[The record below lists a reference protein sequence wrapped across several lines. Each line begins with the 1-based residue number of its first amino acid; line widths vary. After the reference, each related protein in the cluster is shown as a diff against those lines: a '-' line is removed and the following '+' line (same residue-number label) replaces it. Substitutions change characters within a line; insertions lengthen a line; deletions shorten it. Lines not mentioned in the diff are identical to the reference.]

1 VLSLAIVGGTYAVTS
16 SNQQK
21 PKKPKLKP
29 GIYAEFTT
37 TKGVILLQL
46 EYEKVPMTVANFVG
60 LVEGNL
66 SIDDTIVYDKPF
78 YDGLKFHRVLAD
90 FMVQGGDPKGDGTG
104 GPKHRFADEF
114 DASLKHSGP
123 GILSMANSGPKTNG
137 SQFFITHKATPWL
150 DGKHSVFGHVIA
162 GQDVVNAIEQGDE
175 MTKVRIIRKGRVA
188 KKWKASVQYAVVSD
202 KIKAE
207 EEIKAAEYA
216 KIAAMSQEEYSDY
229 MLAEVQKEFPDAQ
242 RSDSGSGLVYIIE
255 NEGTGSKA
263 EKGSGLSVHYK
274 GTFRKSGEQFD
285 ASYDRNQPMEFKYLE
300 QRMIPGFEE
309 GLGMVAKGG
318 KAKLIIPYYSAYG
331 AQGRPGTIPP
341 YSDLVFDIEIMDVT
355 APSEDTHDEHDG
367 HNH

>member
-1 VLSLAIVGGTYAVTS
+1 M
-16 SNQQK
+16 
-21 PKKPKLKP
+21 
-29 GIYAEFTT
+29 
-37 TKGVILLQL
+37 QL

-60 LVEGNL
+60 LIEGNL

-90 FMVQGGDPKGDGTG
+90 FMIQGGDPKGDGTG

-114 DASLKHSGP
+114 DASLTHSGP

-188 KKWKASVQYAVVSD
+188 KKWKASVQYAAVSD

-229 MLAEVQKEFPDAQ
+229 MLAEVQKEFPDAK

-355 APSEDTHDEHDG
+355 APSEDTHDKHDGHNHDEHDG